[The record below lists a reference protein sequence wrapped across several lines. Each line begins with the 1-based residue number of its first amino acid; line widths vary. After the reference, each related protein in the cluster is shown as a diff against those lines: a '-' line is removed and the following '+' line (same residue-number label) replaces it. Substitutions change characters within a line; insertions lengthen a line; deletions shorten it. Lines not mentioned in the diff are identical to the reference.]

1 MVSEKYPVLITIPH
15 CSTFVP
21 AELRRLMMLRDS
33 QINKMCDPYTDEIF
47 DVPKAHVV
55 KARISRLVTDLNRAP
70 DDIESEAKLSKAGVV
85 VSIDI
90 DGNPVYKTP
99 PSMDMIM
106 DRVTKYHDTF
116 HDKIDELKPYVKFLI
131 DGHSLRSVG
140 PSTRIDA
147 GKERAEIILGNRDYT
162 TCSRHMTNKVQKF
175 FEERG
180 LEVAIND
187 PYKGA
192 YLIGLHCSRKT
203 LPGIQIEVNE
213 RLFMNEKTRRPYKR
227 KIEELRKA
235 MATLVKEIAEE
246 IEKAEVA
253 RKAKVAQSTL
263 F

>member
-1 MVSEKYPVLITIPH
+1 MALEKYPILITVPH

-33 QINKMCDPYTDEIF
+33 QIKKMCDPFTDEIF
-47 DVPKAHVV
+47 DIPKAYVV

-106 DRVTKYHDTF
+106 DRVAKYHDTF
-116 HDKIDELKPYVKFLI
+116 HDKVDELEKNTKFLI

-140 PSTRIDA
+140 PSTRLDS
-147 GKERAEIILGNRDYT
+147 GKKRAEIILGNRDYT
-162 TCSRHMTNKVQKF
+162 TCSRHMTNKIMKF
-175 FEERG
+175 FQDRG
-180 LEVAIND
+180 FNVAIND

-192 YLIGLHCSRKT
+192 YLIGYHCRRKT
-203 LPGIQIEVNE
+203 SPGIQIEINE
-213 RLFMNEKTRRPYKR
+213 KLYMNEKTRRPYKR
-227 KIEELRKA
+227 KIEELRKIISS
-235 MATLVKEIAEE
+235 LCKEIAEE
-246 IEKAEVA
+246 IEKSEANKKS
-253 RKAKVAQSTL
+253 KAGQSSL